1 MSEEIAATA
10 RRRAQRCAAR
20 QSPLLR
26 PLEEAAQ
33 RSSDTGGFSVKQT
46 RAAVKAAF
54 IMCKNTLGLHTTI
67 ICRTAARHVS
77 TAAHKAA
84 AGRRCWAAPT
94 RTDTVSYKMIVL

>member
-10 RRRAQRCAAR
+10 RQRAQRCAAR

-67 ICRTAARHVS
+67 YVGQQRVMCPLLRIKQA
-77 TAAHKAA
+77 
-84 AGRRCWAAPT
+84 RRCWAAPT